1 MRARDPLTLTLAA
14 LLLYAVGVGVAVSV
28 ALGGTPGAA
37 AAALEREPADAA
49 VAVRPAIGTVE
60 VEVAE
65 GTGADAIALLLVEAG
80 VLDDTRLF
88 LLLLDYQGAAAEL
101 HAGRYELPRPA
112 PAAEAI
118 RRLRDGLTDERF
130 VCVPEGLRLE
140 EIGELLVLGR
150 ADAPPGCATEGVV
163 AAAEW
168 EAALAG
174 PRAHPLLVTRPEGAT
189 LEGYL
194 APRNYPLRDETSAES
209 LLDAMLDALAEVVT
223 PELIGAADARGL
235 TLHELL
241 TLASIVER
249 EAALVEE
256 QPLIAS
262 VFLNRLADGIALQAD
277 PTVQYAIATRE
288 SVELHGWWKVGLTL
302 DDLAADS
309 LYNSYLVAGLP
320 PGPIAAPGAAAI
332 RAVVEAPE
340 SALLFFVADES
351 CDGASHAFAETLE
364 QHNANVARYRA
375 ACE

>member
-1 MRARDPLTLTLAA
+1 MRARDPLTLALAA
-14 LLLYAVGVGVAVSV
+14 LLLYAVGVGVAASIV
-28 ALGGTPGAA
+28 LGGTPGAVA
-37 AAALEREPADAA
+37 SALDREPAGAA

-60 VEVAE
+60 IVVPE
-65 GTGADAIALLLVEAG
+65 GAGADAIAQQLLEAG
-80 VLDDTRLF
+80 VLDDTRAF
-88 LLLLDYQGAAAEL
+88 RLLLDYQGAAAEL
-101 HAGRYELPRPA
+101 RAGRYEMPRPA

-118 RRLRDGLTDERF
+118 RRLRAGLTDERF
-130 VCVPEGLRLE
+130 VCVPEGVRLE

-150 ADAPPGCATEGVV
+150 PDAPPGCVAEGVV
-163 AAAEW
+163 GAAEW
-168 EAALAG
+168 AAALDG

-194 APRNYPLRDETSAES
+194 APRNYPLRDETTAES
-209 LLDAMLDALAEVVT
+209 LLAAMLDALAEVVT

-256 QPLIAS
+256 QPIIAS
-262 VFLNRLADGIALQAD
+262 VFLNRLESGIALQAD
-277 PTVQYAIATRE
+277 PTVQYAVATPE

-309 LYNSYLVAGLP
+309 PYNSYVVAGLP
-320 PGPIAAPGAAAI
+320 PGPIAAPGAAAV

-340 SALLFFVADES
+340 TDLIFFVADPS
-351 CDGASHAFAETLE
+351 CDGASHAFAETLDE
-364 QHNANVARYRA
+364 HNANVARYRA